1 MVDFLVR
8 FAYGDKECFVEWSTI
23 SDGPNSVP
31 LSEAQLRARVQK
43 HHGLS
48 GLLLLD
54 ARLAR
59 CRHRGH
65 SMHCATSLEQELN
78 CNRAGLDETRMT
90 VAQMVQYF
98 LHDGGK
104 GKPPPG
110 DWPEVIGYDFGEG
123 DDPPEGA
130 IKAGDRVWTC
140 HRHGVHPLPFCD
152 VCKTEARKPCDGD
165 RCH

>member
-1 MVDFLVR
+1 MVDFIVR
-8 FAYGDKECFVEWSTI
+8 FADGDKECFVGWSTI
-23 SDGPNSVP
+23 SDGPTTTP
-31 LSEAQLRARVQK
+31 GSEADLRAHIQK

-48 GLLLLD
+48 GLRDID

-65 SMHCATSLEQELN
+65 SMHCATSLEEELN
-78 CNRAGLDETRMT
+78 CNRAGRDETRMT

-104 GKPPPG
+104 GEPPIG
-110 DWPEVIGYDFGEG
+110 DWPEVIEYDFGEG

-130 IKAGDRVWTC
+130 VRPGDREWTC
-140 HRHGVHPLPFCD
+140 HRHGVHPLPFCP
-152 VCKTEARKPCDGD
+152 VCSAEARQACDGD
-165 RCH
+165 R